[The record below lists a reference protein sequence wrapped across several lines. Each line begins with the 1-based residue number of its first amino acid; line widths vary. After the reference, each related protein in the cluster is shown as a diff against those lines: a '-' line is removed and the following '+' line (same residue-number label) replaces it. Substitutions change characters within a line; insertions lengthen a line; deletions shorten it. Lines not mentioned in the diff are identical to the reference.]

1 MWPEVIVE
9 ACLFHWKQALR
20 RQLSEKSCLTIYNKS
35 IKMQEAVALFKSLA
49 FVPEDEV
56 IEVFEEC
63 VEPAMSKMTS
73 DPDCLPEVERYFD
86 YLEKSYIGSFGRNGK
101 RKNPLYP
108 PKLWNKFDVALAGT
122 VKTSN
127 ACENW
132 HSQIESACQTS
143 SVWKFFKFL
152 KQEDALMET
161 RCDQN
166 IIGIRHQTPP
176 WTP

>member
-1 MWPEVIVE
+1 M
-9 ACLFHWKQALR
+9 
-20 RQLSEKSCLTIYNKS
+20 
-35 IKMQEAVALFKSLA
+35 A

-86 YLEKSYIGSFGRNGK
+86 YLEKSYISSFGRNGK

-166 IIGIRHQTPP
+166 IIAIRHQTPP
-176 WTP
+176 GPLEGGSRKIGVRDTAERLVNVVKKWGTIPNLKFLELIAAAQT